1 MFLGEGHKSLTLLLV
16 LAILIILL
24 TVTVGNMMATAKPGQ
39 KISIDKLQTTLV
51 ELERLAEKPKEEL
64 SLRESIYFLRDKLRN
79 ALKKGYSYQDLS
91 ELLEQQEILISA
103 ATLKQYLTEIEKGAN
118 KEKRGA
124 KSVKA
129 KQPSPEAKSP
139 EQAKDIPKT
148 SDKESSEK
156 PKADL
161 PELALDIVEA
171 NVAETRKSSQ
181 ESDNQDGVDH
191 QGKTS
196 RGVKRNPKGAS
207 KSTLDLSSD
216 FNQY

>member
-1 MFLGEGHKSLTLLLV
+1 MVLGEGHKSLTLLLL

-24 TVTVGNMMATAKPGQ
+24 TVTAGHMMANAKPGQ
-39 KISIDKLQTTLV
+39 KISIDKLQATLV
-51 ELERLAEKPKEEL
+51 ELEKLAEKPKEEL

-91 ELLEQQEILISA
+91 DLLKQQEILISA
-103 ATLKQYLTEIEKGAN
+103 ATLKQYLTEIDPGATKG
-118 KEKRGA
+118 KRAA

-129 KQPSPEAKSP
+129 KQPSPEATSP
-139 EQAKDIPKT
+139 EQALNIPET
-148 SDKESSEK
+148 SLKESSK
-156 PKADL
+156 KSKADL

-171 NVAETRKSSQ
+171 SKTESRETSQ
-181 ESDNQDGVDH
+181 QSENQDGVEP

-196 RGVKRNPKGAS
+196 RGVKRNSKGAS
-207 KSTLDLSSD
+207 KSSLDLSSD

>member
-1 MFLGEGHKSLTLLLV
+1 
-16 LAILIILL
+16 
-24 TVTVGNMMATAKPGQ
+24 MANAKPGQ
-39 KISIDKLQTTLV
+39 KISIEKLQATLV

-103 ATLKQYLTEIEKGAN
+103 ATLKQYLTEIEKGAT
-118 KEKRGA
+118 KGKRGA

-129 KQPSPEAKSP
+129 LQPSPEATSP
-139 EQAKDIPKT
+139 EQALDIPET
-148 SDKESSEK
+148 SLKESSGK

-161 PELALDIVEA
+161 PKLALDIVEST
-171 NVAETRKSSQ
+171 VTESRETSQ
-181 ESDNQDGVDH
+181 EPDNQDGASP

>member
-1 MFLGEGHKSLTLLLV
+1 MGEGHESLTLFLV

-24 TVTVGNMMATAKPGQ
+24 TVTVGKIMATAKPGQ
-39 KISIDKLQTTLV
+39 KISLDKLQSTLV

-91 ELLEQQEILISA
+91 DLLEQQDIIISA
-103 ATLKQYLTEIEKGAN
+103 ATLKQYLTEIEKGAT
-118 KEKRGA
+118 KGKRGA

-129 KQPSPEAKSP
+129 KQPSPEATSP
-139 EQAKDIPKT
+139 EQAKDIPET

-161 PELALDIVEA
+161 PELAKDIVEA
-171 NVAETRKSSQ
+171 NIAKPRKNSQ
-181 ESDNQDGVDH
+181 ESDNQDGVEP

-196 RGVKRNPKGAS
+196 RGVKRNSKGAS

>member
-1 MFLGEGHKSLTLLLV
+1 
-16 LAILIILL
+16 
-24 TVTVGNMMATAKPGQ
+24 MATAKPGQ

-51 ELERLAEKPKEEL
+51 ELERLAEKPKDEL

-91 ELLEQQEILISA
+91 DLLEQQEVLISA
-103 ATLKQYLTEIEKGAN
+103 ATLKQYLTEIEKGAT

-129 KQPSPEAKSP
+129 KQPYPEAKSP

-161 PELALDIVEA
+161 PEQALDIVEA
-171 NVAETRKSSQ
+171 NIAEPRKSSQ
-181 ESDNQDGVDH
+181 ESDNQDGVEL

-207 KSTLDLSSD
+207 KSSLDLSSD

>member
-1 MFLGEGHKSLTLLLV
+1 
-16 LAILIILL
+16 
-24 TVTVGNMMATAKPGQ
+24 MANAKPGQ
-39 KISIDKLQTTLV
+39 KISIKKLQATLV

-64 SLRESIYFLRDKLRN
+64 SLRESIYFLRDKLRL

-91 ELLEQQEILISA
+91 SLLEQQEILISA
-103 ATLKQYLTEIEKGAN
+103 ATLKQYLTEIEKGAT
-118 KEKRGA
+118 KGKRAA

-129 KQPSPEAKSP
+129 LQPSPETTSP
-139 EQAKDIPKT
+139 EEALDIPKT
-148 SDKESSEK
+148 SAKESSEK

-161 PELALDIVEA
+161 QKQALDIVEA
-171 NVAETRKSSQ
+171 STTESRETSQ
-181 ESDNQDGVDH
+181 QSDNQDSASP

-207 KSTLDLSSD
+207 KSSVDLSSD

>member
-1 MFLGEGHKSLTLLLV
+1 
-16 LAILIILL
+16 
-24 TVTVGNMMATAKPGQ
+24 MMATAKPGQ

-79 ALKKGYSYQDLS
+79 ALKKGYSYQDIS
-91 ELLEQQEILISA
+91 NLLEQQEILISA
-103 ATLKQYLTEIEKGAN
+103 ATLKQYLTEIEKGAT
-118 KEKRGA
+118 KGKRGA
-124 KSVKA
+124 KSGKA
-129 KQPSPEAKSP
+129 LQPSPEATSP
-139 EQAKDIPKT
+139 EQAKDIPET
-148 SDKESSEK
+148 SDKKSSDK

-161 PELALDIVEA
+161 PELALDVVEA
-171 NVAETRKSSQ
+171 NIAEHRKSPQ
-181 ESDNQDGVDH
+181 ESDNQDGVEP

>member
-1 MFLGEGHKSLTLLLV
+1 M
-16 LAILIILL
+16 I
-24 TVTVGNMMATAKPGQ
+24 ATAKPGQ

-51 ELERLAEKPKEEL
+51 ELERLAEKPKDKL

-91 ELLEQQEILISA
+91 DLLEQQDIIISA

-139 EQAKDIPKT
+139 EQANDIPKT

-156 PKADL
+156 PKADI
-161 PELALDIVEA
+161 PELAKNIVDKSITEA
-171 NVAETRKSSQ
+171 RENSQ
-181 ESDNQDGVDH
+181 ESDNPNEVEL

-196 RGVKRNPKGAS
+196 RGVKRNSKGAS
-207 KSTLDLSSD
+207 KSSLDLSSD